1 LPAKVTGKNSLF
13 NEDLGEI
20 KGEFT
25 KSFSTNQSVD
35 LLIQPEDLIYDEKSE
50 LKFDI
55 IEKKFR
61 GANFIYILKTK
72 NNKKIPVLVHSH
84 NQSELLNA
92 NKFGIKKPIYI
103 DHLICF

>member
-1 LPAKVTGKNSLF
+1 MKKSLRKQCYITIENNKIIGSQLF
-13 NEDLGEI
+13 NI
-20 KGEFT
+20 AY
-25 KSFSTNQSVD
+25 
-35 LLIQPEDLIYDEKSE
+35 LI
-50 LKFDI
+50 
-55 IEKKFR
+55 
-61 GANFIYILKTK
+61 NILKTK